1 MKCSELLRRL
11 KADGWIVISR
21 KGSHMKMAHPVKRG
35 IIIFPDHG
43 PQELGKGLTKKIL
56 SDAGIMK
63 RRIHE

>member
-43 PQELGKGLTKKIL
+43 SQELGKGLTK
-56 SDAGIMK
+56 
-63 RRIHE
+63 